1 MLLLCCCGLS
11 ACHQSNV
18 NDLHKFVL
26 QAPQAPASIDHKLPS
41 FEEEAPLSFHFF
53 TVKDPF
59 LKLKQQD
66 NDPGLMSKQGC
77 LSARVVK
84 HQQVHLIDYAIKELT
99 MHGTLTVDAQR
110 AAILEAPNQLFYRVN
125 VGNYVGKEQAKVMS
139 VSDNTV
145 RLSFLKQDL
154 QGCVAE
160 KVVTIKL
167 ISHPS

>member
-1 MLLLCCCGLS
+1 MLLVFFFGLS

-18 NDLHKFVL
+18 SDLHKFVL
-26 QAPQAPASIDHKLPS
+26 QAPQTPASIDDKLPS
-41 FEEEAPLSFHFF
+41 FEEEAPLSFQPF

-59 LKLKQQD
+59 LKLKQQ
-66 NDPGLMSKQGC
+66 NNEPGLRRKQGC
-77 LSARVVK
+77 LSASVVK

-110 AAILEAPNQLFYRVN
+110 AAILEAPNHLFYRAN

-145 RLSFLKQDL
+145 RLSFLKQNR

-160 KVVTIKL
+160 KIVTIKL
-167 ISHPS
+167 VSHPS

>member
-1 MLLLCCCGLS
+1 
-11 ACHQSNV
+11 
-18 NDLHKFVL
+18 
-26 QAPQAPASIDHKLPS
+26 
-41 FEEEAPLSFHFF
+41 
-53 TVKDPF
+53 
-59 LKLKQQD
+59 
-66 NDPGLMSKQGC
+66 
-77 LSARVVK
+77 
-84 HQQVHLIDYAIKELT
+84 